1 MCVPAGPPS
10 HWSAVFYGEPGL
22 WCNLQ
27 FSDCPPP
34 GILNAGHDL
43 ALSSIADWLAG
54 VQHLTKLSASVVTAA
69 AVCGGRFQYWPGFWQ
84 QFTTSAS
91 GEATVDILQL
101 LQPSMLMELAIT
113 WRSLQWPEAVLQA
126 AARFTGLTKLQL
138 GGQQVPQA
146 AAITAA
152 YTEA

>member
-43 ALSSIADWLAG
+43 VFSSIADWLAG

-101 LQPSMLMELAIT
+101 LQPSMLMELVAGDGPLNQPDGHPSQKMGCPT
-113 WRSLQWPEAVLQA
+113 
-126 AARFTGLTKLQL
+126 
-138 GGQQVPQA
+138 
-146 AAITAA
+146 
-152 YTEA
+152 